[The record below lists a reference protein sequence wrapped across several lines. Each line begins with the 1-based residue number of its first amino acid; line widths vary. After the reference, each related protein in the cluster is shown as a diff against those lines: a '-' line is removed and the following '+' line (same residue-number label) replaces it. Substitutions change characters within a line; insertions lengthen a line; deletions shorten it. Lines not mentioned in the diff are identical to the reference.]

1 MAPSDGAVADGA
13 EGTKV
18 GGIKARVAPTM
29 LPRLYRAGRSAR
41 QELREW
47 LRSKELEKA
56 GIAQCFTAEQV
67 FTREDVPGR
76 GKPNP
81 DMSVSRR
88 GLGENVLCYLAAGQP
103 ASQPS
108 QTMSGLSG
116 VHGLMDHYSLTAH
129 HFIFTLLHFTHF
141 TSLIAC
147 PD

>member
-1 MAPSDGAVADGA
+1 MTPVYFLKTVNKLFD
-13 EGTKV
+13 
-18 GGIKARVAPTM
+18 
-29 LPRLYRAGRSAR
+29 AGRPMVVASGSPR
-41 QELREW
+41 DRVLVC
-47 LRSKELEKA
+47 LESCGMGHCFKA
-56 GIAQCFTAEQV
+56 EEV

-88 GLGENVLCYLAAGQP
+88 GLGENVLCYLAANQP

-116 VHGLMDHYSLTAH
+116 VHGLMDHYSLTAL